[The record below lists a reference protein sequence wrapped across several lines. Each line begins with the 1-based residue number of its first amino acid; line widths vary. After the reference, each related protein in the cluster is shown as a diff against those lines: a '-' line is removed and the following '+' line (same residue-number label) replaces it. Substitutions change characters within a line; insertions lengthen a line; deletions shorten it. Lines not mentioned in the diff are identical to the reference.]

1 MFLVLPVETVVAVEA
16 TDEELEV
23 AGTTGVHNPAVSE
36 EASQPIYLVEVAHG

>member
-23 AGTTGVHNPAVSE
+23 VGMAGIHNPAVPE
-36 EASQPIYLVEVAHG
+36 EASQPIYLVEVVHG